1 MRLQAHA
8 ARRPWATSSPCL
20 LGCLQLSSMHASTR
34 TWRIHLQNA
43 SSRPYAGPPQPWH
56 CITACCAAYLPT
68 PPQHITQLPFQPACV
83 PAALQVEQF
92 VAQEYWSID
101 VAVGLDGKAT
111 QLPARL
117 THLDGSKV
125 QQMSISNEDQA
136 SEVAGR
142 VRAASYTVRRCH

>member
-1 MRLQAHA
+1 
-8 ARRPWATSSPCL
+8 
-20 LGCLQLSSMHASTR
+20 
-34 TWRIHLQNA
+34 
-43 SSRPYAGPPQPWH
+43 
-56 CITACCAAYLPT
+56 
-68 PPQHITQLPFQPACV
+68 V

-101 VAVGLDGKAT
+101 VAVGLGGKAT

-142 VRAASYTVRRCH
+142 VRAASYSVRRAATAVHAL